1 MVTILLFVLMF
12 LFCFTKIWILFY
24 NIYIMKYIKSF
35 NQTLENYSTVANTFR
50 GLRPSI
56 KNLAI
61 LTAQNP
67 HGEQHSNEFNKSAN
81 KDLEALLS
89 KYKLGY
95 KKVKGSYGQKEK
107 SFIVFNI
114 PYAVA
119 IEIGTRFNQDSI
131 IYGEIKDKQS
141 YDDDESMLFKIIGT
155 DQSKP
160 EEYRKVLDET
170 SVFVS
175 RDNADDF
182 YSEIKGRK
190 FILPFYDVIDQ
201 SDNIKKSYTGS
212 KWRGG
217 KAEPTVTTTYKVPDW
232 LLKWVEE
239 HERKHLM
246 LQNSKKPFI
255 RK

>member
-1 MVTILLFVLMF
+1 
-12 LFCFTKIWILFY
+12 
-24 NIYIMKYIKSF
+24 MKYCRKQSVSSGRTLHYLKSF

-67 HGEQHSNEFNKSAN
+67 HGEQHSNEFNKAAN
-81 KDLEALLS
+81 KELEAFFS
-89 KYKLGY
+89 KAKLGY
-95 KKVKGSYGQKEK
+95 RKVKGSYGQKEK
-107 SFIVFNI
+107 SYIVFNI
-114 PYAVA
+114 PYTLA

-160 EEYRKVLDET
+160 EEYKEVLDQT

-175 RDNADDF
+175 RNNADDF
-182 YSEIKGRK
+182 YSEINGRK
-190 FILPFYDVIDQ
+190 FVLPFYDVVDK
-201 SDNIKKSYTGS
+201 SDNIKKDYTGS
-212 KWRGG
+212 KWKGG
-217 KAEPTVTTTYKVPDW
+217 KAEPTVTTTYQVPDW
-232 LLKWVEE
+232 LLKWTEE
-239 HERKHLM
+239 HERKHSM
-246 LQNSKKPFI
+246 YNSKKSLI

>member
-1 MVTILLFVLMF
+1 
-12 LFCFTKIWILFY
+12 
-24 NIYIMKYIKSF
+24 MKYIKSF
-35 NQTLENYSTVANTFR
+35 NQTLENYSTVTNTFR

-81 KDLEALLS
+81 QELEEVLS
-89 KYKLGY
+89 KAKLGY
-95 KKVKGSYGQKEK
+95 KKVKGSYVQKEK
-107 SFIVFNI
+107 SLIVFNI

-119 IEIGTRFNQDSI
+119 IEIGTRFKQDSI
-131 IYGEIKDKQS
+131 IYGEINDKQS

-160 EEYRKVLDET
+160 EEYMKVLAQT

-201 SDNIKKSYTGS
+201 SDDPTILNIKKDYTGS
-212 KWRGG
+212 KWKGG
-217 KAEPTVTTTYKVPDW
+217 KAEPTSTTTYRLPDW
-232 LLKWVEE
+232 LLKWQQDQRIKE
-239 HERKHLM
+239 HEEKHSM
-246 LQNSKKPFI
+246 YNKSKKPFI
-255 RK
+255 RKVTGDN

>member
-1 MVTILLFVLMF
+1 
-12 LFCFTKIWILFY
+12 
-24 NIYIMKYIKSF
+24 MKYCRKQSVSSGRTLHYLKSF

-67 HGEQHSNEFNKSAN
+67 HGEQHSNEFNKAAN
-81 KDLEALLS
+81 KELEAFFS
-89 KYKLGY
+89 KAKLGY
-95 KKVKGSYGQKEK
+95 RKVKGSYGQKEK
-107 SFIVFNI
+107 SYIVFNI
-114 PYAVA
+114 PYALA

-160 EEYRKVLDET
+160 EEYKEVLDQT

-175 RDNADDF
+175 RNNADDF
-182 YSEIKGRK
+182 YSEINGRK

-201 SDNIKKSYTGS
+201 SDNIKKDYTGS
-212 KWRGG
+212 KWKGG
-217 KAEPTVTTTYKVPDW
+217 KAEPTVTTTYQVPDW
-232 LLKWVEE
+232 LLKWTEE
-239 HERKHLM
+239 HERKHSM
-246 LQNSKKPFI
+246 YNNYKKSFI

>member
-1 MVTILLFVLMF
+1 
-12 LFCFTKIWILFY
+12 
-24 NIYIMKYIKSF
+24 MKYLKSF

-67 HGEQHSNEFNKSAN
+67 HGEQHSNEFNKVAN
-81 KDLEALLS
+81 KDLEAFFS
-89 KYKLGY
+89 KAKLGFR
-95 KKVKGSYGQKEK
+95 KVKGSYGQKEK
-107 SFIVFNI
+107 SYIVFNI
-114 PYAVA
+114 PYALA

-160 EEYRKVLDET
+160 EEYKEVLDQT

-175 RDNADDF
+175 RNNADDF
-182 YSEIKGRK
+182 YSEINGRK
-190 FILPFYDVIDQ
+190 FVLPFYDVVDK
-201 SDNIKKSYTGS
+201 SDDPEILNIKKDYTGS
-212 KWRGG
+212 KWKGG
-217 KAEPTVTTTYKVPDW
+217 KAEPTNIETYRVPDW
-232 LLKWVEE
+232 LLKWQQE
-239 HERKHLM
+239 HEKKHSM
-246 LQNSKKPFI
+246 YNNYKKSFI